1 MTIVIPGRLPCMNDL
16 ISADRRNR
24 YAGAKLKK
32 DTQEMLIPL
41 MKMQSKGKKFKEK
54 VLIKAKF
61 FEVNRRRDE
70 DNVISGLK
78 FILDALQEAEII
90 KGDGQKY
97 VHVLPE
103 VFVDETDPRIEIE
116 IK

>member
-1 MTIVIPGRLPCMNDL
+1 MTITIPGRLPCMNDL

-32 DTQEMLIPL
+32 DTQKMLIPL
-41 MKMQSKGKKFKEK
+41 MQAQAKGKKFEGK

>member
-1 MTIVIPGRLPCMNDL
+1 MKIIIPGRLPCMNDL

-24 YAGAKLKK
+24 YVGAKLKK
-32 DTQEMLIPL
+32 DTQNMLIPL
-41 MKMQSKGKKFKEK
+41 MKMQSKGKKFEGR
-54 VLIKAKF
+54 VLIEVKF

-103 VFVDETDPRIEIE
+103 VFVDKNNPRIEIV

>member
-32 DTQEMLIPL
+32 DTQKMLIPL
-41 MKMQSKGKKFKEK
+41 MQAQAKGKKFEGK